1 VGAVKITGV
10 QACGLKGATPRSGWS
25 AELAADDVAH
35 TLIVVSSED
44 GSVGIG
50 SAFTTAALAHA
61 ALDVLA
67 PLCVGEHALEPAR
80 VSEELHEQ
88 TFWFGRGG
96 AITHTISGIDIALWD
111 LLGQATGQPV
121 GRLLGGRYRERVRP
135 YASILA
141 DEPGRL
147 ADTLRTCI
155 AAGFR
160 AVKIGWGPIGRVDAA
175 LDRAIVSAAR
185 AAVGPDVLLAVDA
198 GGSDAHWPHGVKWAL
213 ATAVMLADHDVAW
226 FEEPLPPDDF
236 DGYAELRNRAAVP
249 IAGGEVLCRRQEF
262 ARFLRAGAVDIVQPD
277 TTKGGGLSASRR
289 VGWMAEEHGVRL
301 IPHGWNTAIGLAA
314 DLHLASALPHT
325 DLVEYH
331 IGSPYIDEL
340 VEPPFRLDSDGML
353 AIPDGPGLGVRLDV
367 DAVRRWGSGELE
379 LP

>member
-1 VGAVKITGV
+1 VVKITSV
-10 QACGLKGATPRSGWS
+10 KACGLAGATPAAGWS
-25 AELAADDVAH
+25 NELTTDDVAH
-35 TLIVVSSED
+35 TLVAVTAED

-50 SAFTTAALAHA
+50 SVFSTESLVTA

-67 PLCVGEHALEPAR
+67 PLCVGEHALEPER
-80 VSEELHEQ
+80 VSEQLHQQ

-121 GRLLGGRYRERVRP
+121 GRLLGGRYRDRVRP

-141 DEPGRL
+141 TEPARL
-147 ADTLRTCI
+147 RGDLEACL

-160 AVKIGWGPIGRVDAA
+160 AVKIGWGPIGRISAAVD
-175 LDRAIVSAAR
+175 RTIVSTAR
-185 AAVGPDVLLAVDA
+185 ATVGPDVLLAVDA
-198 GGSDAHWPHGVKWAL
+198 GGSGANWPNDRAWASS
-213 ATAVMLADHDVAW
+213 TAVMLADYAVAW

-236 DGYAELRNRAAVP
+236 EGYADLRRRSPVS

-277 TTKGGGLSASRR
+277 TTKGGGLSESRQI
-289 VGWMAEEHGVRL
+289 GWMAREHGARL
-301 IPHGWNTAIGLAA
+301 IPHGWNTGIGLVA
-314 DLHLASALPHT
+314 DLHLASALPAT

-331 IGSPYIDEL
+331 TGSPYIDEL
-340 VEPPFRLDSDGML
+340 VDPPFRLDSDGML
-353 AIPDGPGLGVRLDV
+353 AIPDQPGLGVRLDP
-367 DAVRRWGSGELE
+367 DALRRWGTGDLG